1 MTSLGLFKSCYCS
14 TLFTTT
20 FLHLPQLSVLLK
32 YGLSMLLLIVHIFWW
47 YCVDNWLYM
56 HFSLLYFTYVLLGK
70 CISVFKA
77 IRWNM
82 TVCSTKR
89 VIGDDGVLNHLH
101 LFGAKLLWSVVFQWI
116 SDLFKGKLSQYH
128 FICYK
133 LIFIEKLHGLV
144 KMSTKAVTT

>member
-1 MTSLGLFKSCYCS
+1 
-14 TLFTTT
+14 
-20 FLHLPQLSVLLK
+20 
-32 YGLSMLLLIVHIFWW
+32 
-47 YCVDNWLYM
+47 M

-101 LFGAKLLWSVVFQWI
+101 LFGAKLLWSVVFQ
-116 SDLFKGKLSQYH
+116 
-128 FICYK
+128 
-133 LIFIEKLHGLV
+133 
-144 KMSTKAVTT
+144 